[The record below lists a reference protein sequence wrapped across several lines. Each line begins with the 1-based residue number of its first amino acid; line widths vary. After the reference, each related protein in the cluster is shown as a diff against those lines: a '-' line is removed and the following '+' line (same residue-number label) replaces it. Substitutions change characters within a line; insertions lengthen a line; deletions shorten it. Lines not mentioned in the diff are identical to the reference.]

1 MAAKNIWFITI
12 GCLIMGLNIKT
23 LFCNDC
29 HDLTM
34 LCVNTSNTA
43 IITVIEVDYRYII
56 HKIRKSAAIH
66 LLKKIS

>member
-1 MAAKNIWFITI
+1 
-12 GCLIMGLNIKT
+12 MGLNIKT

-34 LCVNTSNTA
+34 LCVNTSNIA
-43 IITVIEVDYRYII
+43 ITTVIEVDYCYII